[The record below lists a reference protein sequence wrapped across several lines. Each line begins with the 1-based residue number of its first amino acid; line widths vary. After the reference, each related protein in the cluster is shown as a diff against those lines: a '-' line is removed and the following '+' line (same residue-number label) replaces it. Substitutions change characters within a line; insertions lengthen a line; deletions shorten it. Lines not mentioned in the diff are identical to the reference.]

1 MEKENL
7 LNEEENISVNARGG
21 GGPMRTSILMTL
33 IMKQITLNQHFV

>member
-7 LNEEENISVNARGG
+7 LNEEENISVNARG